1 MSSECHQSVFRVSSE
16 CHQSVIRVSS
26 ECLQSVFRVCSILK
40 SFHHL
45 AHLVCQFLAFFLL
58 ENMVSPEKT
67 LTDGQENQ
75 KRNGGQQSEGEGE
88 RAGEDLGETRP
99 LIQIS
104 DGVLTLK
111 TFAVLIVI
119 FF

>member
-1 MSSECHQSVFRVSSE
+1 
-16 CHQSVIRVSS
+16 
-26 ECLQSVFRVCSILK
+26 
-40 SFHHL
+40 
-45 AHLVCQFLAFFLL
+45 
-58 ENMVSPEKT
+58 MVSPEKT

-75 KRNGGQQSEGEGE
+75 KGDGGQQSEGEGE

-104 DGVLTLK
+104 DGVMTLK

-119 FF
+119 FFLIVIMITMPYTDYLRKVVALTLQKKGELLLR